1 MITIAPVL
9 LFGIGT
15 VVLTRERRVS
25 VVTVLIVW
33 FFGFFVAATPL
44 GYALGQ
50 VIEHWLSGGGHSG
63 PPAVP
68 TPTGV
73 TRQV

>member
-9 LFGIGT
+9 LFGIIS
-15 VVLTRERRVS
+15 VVLVREGRVS
-25 VVTVLIVW
+25 VTTLLVVW

-50 VIEHWLSGGGHSG
+50 SIEHWLSGGGGH
-63 PPAVP
+63 PASA
-68 TPTGV
+68 PTGSGA
-73 TRQV
+73 RQM